1 MRLRKRKS
9 RPIRK
14 LNALLMK
21 LRSQQKNPRKHARS
35 RRRQRSML
43 LKRLQ
48 KLRKKQPKPLSARLA
63 LLPLQLARPLKQ
75 L

>member
-1 MRLRKRKS
+1 
-9 RPIRK
+9 
-14 LNALLMK
+14 
-21 LRSQQKNPRKHARS
+21 
-35 RRRQRSML
+35 ML